1 MLSCRFGL
9 GVAVLLL
16 AGCSG
21 GGGGTSSPVPDFT
34 LQDLNPNSATYM
46 EAVSPRDHM
55 QHVTAWY
62 FGTST

>member
-1 MLSCRFGL
+1 
-9 GVAVLLL
+9 
-16 AGCSG
+16 
-21 GGGGTSSPVPDFT
+21 VPDFT